1 MPKNIDTKWKEGKK
15 RAHTYK
21 LKEER
26 LATFLHVLA
35 LFEHLHHH
43 LRENVLCPLQSVPG
57 WDDTRM
63 EHAGA
68 RWMMPRASQAW
79 SCCQLLGCCSWIPV
93 PAPAWLLLGGDVP
106 CSESRWWQLKAK
118 YNSVEPTKNEQVE
131 TYVVQAGCRRRPS
144 VGAVGHVSSQQGSKT
159 ESSSCKTQQTVS

>member
-1 MPKNIDTKWKEGKK
+1 MPRNTDTKWKEGKK

-68 RWMMPRASQAW
+68 R
-79 SCCQLLGCCSWIPV
+79 
-93 PAPAWLLLGGDVP
+93 
-106 CSESRWWQLKAK
+106 
-118 YNSVEPTKNEQVE
+118 
-131 TYVVQAGCRRRPS
+131 
-144 VGAVGHVSSQQGSKT
+144 
-159 ESSSCKTQQTVS
+159 

>member
-1 MPKNIDTKWKEGKK
+1 MEGGEEKSTHLQTERGAVSYLLACAGSLWTPPSPPKGECG
-15 RAHTYK
+15 
-21 LKEER
+21 E
-26 LATFLHVLA
+26 
-35 LFEHLHHH
+35 
-43 LRENVLCPLQSVPG
+43 VLCPLQSVPG